1 MKLVVDKDIPYFDT
15 FIKDIDYY
23 PSFEILK
30 YKDSEF
36 SSTILKDAD
45 ALFIRST
52 TTIKDDSLED
62 SNIRFIASATS
73 GYNHICK
80 SVLEWNCNEKNVLL
94 PVDVILLQ

>member
-36 SSTILKDAD
+36 SSTILK
-45 ALFIRST
+45 
-52 TTIKDDSLED
+52 
-62 SNIRFIASATS
+62 
-73 GYNHICK
+73 
-80 SVLEWNCNEKNVLL
+80 VLL
-94 PVDVILLQ
+94 HTFQ